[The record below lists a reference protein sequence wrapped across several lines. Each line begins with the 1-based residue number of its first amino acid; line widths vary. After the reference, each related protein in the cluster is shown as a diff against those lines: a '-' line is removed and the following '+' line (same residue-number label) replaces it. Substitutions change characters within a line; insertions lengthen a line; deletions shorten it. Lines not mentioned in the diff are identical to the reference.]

1 MFNENNIKE
10 LRKSPLFLSS
20 KISIIVS
27 DWNHEITELL
37 YDAALNKLLEYGVK
51 NKNIKRHNVPGSM
64 ELVFASQHLLKYNKD
79 VDGIICLGCI
89 IKGKTDHDKY
99 ISSSV
104 SHGLVKV
111 SLKYK
116 KPIIFGVLTPNNKK
130 QAFERSGGKFGNK
143 GEESALALLQ
153 MLSFINGAN

>member
-1 MFNENNIKE
+1 M
-10 LRKSPLFLSS
+10 
-20 KISIIVS
+20 
-27 DWNHEITELL
+27 
-37 YDAALNKLLEYGVK
+37 LEYGVK
-51 NKNIKRHNVPGSM
+51 SQNIKRHNVPGSM
-64 ELVFASQHLLKYNKD
+64 EVVFASQHLLEFNKD
-79 VDGIICLGCI
+79 IDGIICLGCI

-153 MLSFINGAN
+153 MLRLINRTN